1 MSKLRRILISF
12 LLVLVTVQCLSQEA
26 DTKLLVAIDGVL
38 FKPFYDTYR
47 RYSVYLEVT
56 LK

>member
-38 FKPFYDTYR
+38 FKPFTIHTGGILYTWR
-47 RYSVYLEVT
+47 
-56 LK
+56 

>member
-1 MSKLRRILISF
+1 MSKLGRILISI

-38 FKPFYDTYR
+38 FKPFYDTYG
-47 RYSVYLEVT
+47 RYSVSLEVT
-56 LK
+56 LR